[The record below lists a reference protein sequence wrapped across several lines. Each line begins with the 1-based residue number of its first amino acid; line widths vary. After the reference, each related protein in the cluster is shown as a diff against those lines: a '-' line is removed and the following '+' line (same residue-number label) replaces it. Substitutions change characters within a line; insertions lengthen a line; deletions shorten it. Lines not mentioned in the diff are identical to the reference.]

1 MVIELLGHDEFIWII
16 FIKIIFLFLKKIIK
30 IDQG

>member
-1 MVIELLGHDEFIWII
+1 MVIELLGHDEII